1 MFAVSAGA
9 QLPASIIRSRPLQA
23 CYMAP
28 LRSCG
33 FLARC
38 LCLGASAVAVVL
50 ISGAGHAQSNKPTT
64 EEFKSTCPRLAGYT
78 LPPPSIGLPSGA
90 ATLTSAT
97 YTPASLE
104 SASGATPNL
113 GTPDYCRV
121 LGAIAPVDPAAQ
133 MIHFQIN
140 LPSAWNGKA
149 LQYGGGGFNGTLIT
163 GLAALRDAAPG
174 DPLPIMRGYVTLGT
188 DSGHQASSF
197 AANRIGEFGLNDE
210 MLRNYG
216 YAAYKKV
223 RDVAVAVMRSY
234 YGQGPE
240 KMYYFGGSE
249 GGREGLTMAQRFP
262 ADFDGIVSVVPVV
275 QLSMLF
281 QSYIPHN
288 LPQLRGGWMSPAKIA
303 TLAKFVS
310 DSCDALDGLADGVVN
325 NYLACPA
332 HVDLKRLRCP
342 EGQDHGDLCLSD
354 AQIEM
359 ITAVHSPFEL
369 PFPVA
374 NGLNAYPQWLF
385 GNEATPD
392 PTDSTMTGWVM
403 GQAPPNA
410 AVDAATSSRQWLF
423 GANFVRFFVARDPS
437 LDPAGYDPRQYKV
450 RVEEV
455 SEIIDSTNPD
465 LSVFFARGGKL
476 ILRENMGD
484 LAQSPLAGINYFQSV
499 VARVGQAV
507 VDQSARL
514 YISPA
519 STHAGQATSM
529 ATGAPVPTMVDLLD
543 PLDRWVTKGEPPP
556 DALVQTLK
564 AVEAPYEVRASRPM
578 CLYPNYP
585 HYVGGDPRQ
594 NTSYACRPSV
604 PSG

>member
-1 MFAVSAGA
+1 MFEVSAGA
-9 QLPASIIRSRPLQA
+9 RLPASIIHSRPLQA

-28 LRSCG
+28 VASWS
-33 FLARC
+33 FLSRR
-38 LCLGASAVAVVL
+38 LCLGASAAAVIL
-50 ISGAGHAQSNKPTT
+50 ISTSGHAQSNKPAT
-64 EEFKSTCPRLAGYT
+64 EELKSTCPRLAGYT
-78 LPPPSIGLPSGA
+78 LPPSSIGLPSGA

-97 YTPASLE
+97 YTPAAPE
-104 SASGATPNL
+104 SASGSAANPS
-113 GTPDYCRV
+113 TPDYCKV
-121 LGAIAPVDPAAQ
+121 LGTIAPVDPAAQ
-133 MIHFQIN
+133 TIHFQIN

-163 GLAALRDAAPG
+163 GLAPLRDAAPG
-174 DPLPIMRGYVTLGT
+174 DPLPIMRGYATLGT
-188 DSGHQASSF
+188 DSGHQVSLF

-234 YGQGPE
+234 YGQTPE
-240 KMYYFGGSE
+240 KTYYFGGSE

-288 LPQLRGGWMSPAKIA
+288 VPQFRGGWMSPAKIA

-310 DSCDALDGLADGVVN
+310 DSCDTLDGLADGVVN

-332 HVDLKRLRCP
+332 HVDLKRLRCL
-342 EGQDHGDLCLSD
+342 EGQDHSDLCLSD
-354 AQIEM
+354 TQIEM
-359 ITAVHSPFEL
+359 ITAVHSPFKL
-369 PFPVA
+369 PFPA
-374 NGLNAYPQWLF
+374 AHGLNAYPQWLF

-392 PTDSTMTGWVM
+392 PTNSTMTRWIT
-403 GQAPPNA
+403 GQAPPTA
-410 AVDAATSSRQWLF
+410 AVDAANSSQQWLY

-437 LDPAGYDPRQYKV
+437 LDPATYDPLQYKS
-450 RVEEV
+450 RVQEV

-465 LSVFFARGGKL
+465 LSAFFARGGKL

-514 YISPA
+514 YISPT
-519 STHAGQATSM
+519 STHTGQATSV
-529 ATGAPVPTMVDLLD
+529 TTNAPVPTMIDLLD

-564 AVEAPYEVRASRPM
+564 AVEPPHEVRASRPM

-585 HYVGGDPRQ
+585 HYVGGDPRW
-594 NTSYACRPSV
+594 NTNYACRPSV
-604 PSG
+604 PPS